1 MKKYLIFTPLLFL
14 ISCSSELYQPIQG
27 TDKVS
32 LEDLKEGRVIYVKN
46 CASCHQLFL
55 PAKFNNKEW
64 ETNLNKMQNRA
75 AITDAEKQLVYQ
87 YLVSA
92 PKK

>member
-14 ISCSSELYQPIQG
+14 ISCSSELYQPKQG

-32 LEDLKEGRVIYVKN
+32 LEDLKQGRVTYVKE

-55 PAKFNNKEW
+55 PNKFNNKEW
-64 ETNLNKMQNRA
+64 ETNLNNMQERA
-75 AITDAEKQLVYQ
+75 KITDAEKQLIYQ

>member
-14 ISCSSELYQPIQG
+14 ISCSSELYQPKNS

-32 LEDLKEGRVIYVKN
+32 LVDLKKGRAVYVKN

-55 PAKFNNKEW
+55 PKKFNNKEW
-64 ETNLNKMQNRA
+64 SDNLNEMQVRSK
-75 AITDAEKQLVYQ
+75 ITDSEKELIYQ
-87 YLVSA
+87 YLVNA
-92 PKK
+92 PK